1 MLIAFCV
8 FELCYFQKK
17 LLVLNVFD
25 CDNKKEKF
33 KNETKNI
40 ERHFH
45 DDFEEYLEEMLDK
58 F

>member
-1 MLIAFCV
+1 MFSSYVIF
-8 FELCYFQKK
+8 KK
-17 LLVLNVFD
+17 NFWFLLSSIVN
-25 CDNKKEKF
+25 NEKEKF
-33 KNETKNI
+33 KNPKNI

>member
-17 LLVLNVFD
+17 LLVLIVFD
-25 CDNKKEKF
+25 CDNEKEEF
-33 KNETKNI
+33 NSPKNI

-45 DDFEEYLEEMLDK
+45 DDFGGV
-58 F
+58 FRRNVG